1 MRDGT
6 KLVVNACDA
15 EEVRV
20 ALVEGNELCELR
32 VGQTASGSLV
42 GNIYLARVK
51 QIEPGLD
58 AAFVDFGERRAG
70 FLHVG
75 NVHPGYAEDKAEPI
89 EVASQALPP
98 MWQDEESEAESEEAG
113 EVAVEEAA
121 GEEALAA
128 EEIAAEPPEERVN
141 LRIEERLKPEQ
152 LILVQVLRDPVRGKG
167 STLTT
172 FLSLAGYSLV
182 LMPTLGRI
190 GVSRR
195 VGDAEERDRLR
206 TVLEELGAGPELP
219 VIARTVSA
227 GQSRRAL
234 RADLEL
240 LKEKWEQLAHRA
252 HKQTAPCLVYQEEPT
267 PLRAARELFHGGI
280 REIVCDD
287 ESVRQALETF
297 LKAKGSTEHVDLRM
311 HDTSRPLFEALDLER
326 SYQRLFAP
334 RVPIGSGASIVI
346 HETEALTAIDVN
358 SGRVE
363 RETLEMTAF
372 ETNLRAAEEVLRQ
385 VRLRDL
391 GGIIVVDFID
401 MREASHR
408 RQVEQTVRDGLRR
421 DRARMK
427 CGRLGSFGL
436 MTFTRRR
443 LGTGPSKASE
453 AMCRGCGGSGNV
465 VHHRA
470 GAMRVLRRLRALEGP
485 SRVHLRAQPGLL
497 LELRQYQAVV
507 DALGHQL
514 ETTGDLQVPAS
525 DPVFELLGALAT
537 SDPPR

>member
-1 MRDGT
+1 MRDGS
-6 KLVVNACDA
+6 KLVVNARDP

-58 AAFVDFGERRAG
+58 AAFIDFGDRRAG

-75 NVHPGYAEDKAEPI
+75 NVHPGYAEDGAAAAT
-89 EVASQALPP
+89 VASQALPP
-98 MWQDEESEAESEEAG
+98 MWQEQNQEDEEQE
-113 EVAVEEAA
+113 
-121 GEEALAA
+121 GEEENAGSAA
-128 EEIAAEPPEERVN
+128 EEESFN

-167 STLTT
+167 ATVTT

-195 VGDAEERDRLR
+195 VGEAEERERLR
-206 TVLEELGAGPELP
+206 SVLEELGAGPDLP

-227 GQSRRAL
+227 GQTRRAL

-240 LKEKWEQLAHRA
+240 LKDKWEQLIHRA

-280 REIVCDD
+280 REIICDD
-287 ESVRQALETF
+287 DGVRQALETF
-297 LKAKGSTEHVDLRM
+297 LTTKGSGEHVELKL
-311 HDTSRPLFEALDLER
+311 HNTSRPLFEALDLEN

-334 RVPIGSGASIVI
+334 RVPIGKGASIVI

-363 RETLEMTAF
+363 RDTLELTAL

-401 MREASHR
+401 MREGGHR
-408 RQVEQTVRDGLRR
+408 RQVEQTVREGLRK

-443 LGTGPSKASE
+443 LGTGPAKASE
-453 AMCRGCGGSGNV
+453 AMCRGCGGSGNI

-470 GAMRVLRRLRALEGP
+470 GALRVLRRLRSLENP
-485 SRVHLRAQPGLL
+485 SRVRLRAQPGLL
-497 LELRQYQAVV
+497 LEMRQHRALVQG
-507 DALGHQL
+507 LGHQL
-514 ETTGDLQVPAS
+514 ETVDDLQVPAN
-525 DPVFELLGALAT
+525 DPVIEFLGALAT
-537 SDPPR
+537 SEPPR